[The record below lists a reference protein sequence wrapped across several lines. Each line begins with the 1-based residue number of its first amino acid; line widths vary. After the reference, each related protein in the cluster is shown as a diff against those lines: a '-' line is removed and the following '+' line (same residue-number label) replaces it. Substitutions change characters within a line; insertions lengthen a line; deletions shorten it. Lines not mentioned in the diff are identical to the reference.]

1 MTEHDKPRLARLT
14 AIITQLQSKRLVTA
28 RDMAEQ
34 HGVSIRTIYRDIR
47 TLEQS
52 GIPIMTEEGKGYSLV
67 EGYKLPPVMFTEAE
81 ANALITAE
89 QLIRSNQ
96 DRSLAEQYHS
106 AITKIK
112 SVLKHTQQEKTE
124 LLTERMQIRT
134 PRQPEKASHHLINLQ
149 TAITNYQVVELDYT
163 SLKGERSQRA
173 VEPFALYSTQGNW
186 ILVAF
191 CRLRQDFR
199 AFRLDCIQTLRLTN
213 QTFEPHSMT
222 LLEYFEQYRR
232 KYFPTPDTPLSLTAP
247 NLAGNQNNIIMKTV
261 HVEPFQMI
269 GIAVRTTNQD
279 GQAAQDIA
287 DLWGK
292 FLSEGI
298 PQKIPNKVDDTVYSL
313 YTDYEG
319 DHNQPYTTVLG
330 CKVTSLDTIPK
341 GMVGKSFDGG
351 KYLETSAKGDLT
363 QGLVVNQ
370 WMKIWEMDMD
380 RRYAADYEV
389 FGSKAQNPQDAEV
402 DFLVAVK

>member
-1 MTEHDKPRLARLT
+1 MTEHDKPRLVRLT
-14 AIITQLQSKRLVTA
+14 AIITQLQSRRLVTA
-28 RDMAEQ
+28 RAMAEQ

-52 GIPIMTEEGKGYSLV
+52 GIPIVTEEGKGYSLV

-89 QLIRSNQ
+89 QLIRKNQ

-112 SVLKHTQQEKTE
+112 SVLRNTQQEKTE
-124 LLTERMQIRT
+124 LLTERMQIRSYY
-134 PRQPEKASHHLINLQ
+134 PSEKTSHYLINLQ
-149 TAITNYQVVELDYT
+149 LAITNYQVVELEYL
-163 SLKGERSQRA
+163 SLQGKISQRV
-173 VEPFALYSTQGNW
+173 VEPFALYSTQENW

-191 CRLRQDFR
+191 CRLRDDFR
-199 AFRLDCIQTLRLTN
+199 AFRLDCIQLLRVTD
-213 QTFEPHSMT
+213 QPFEPHSIT
-222 LLEYFEQYRR
+222 LSEYFEQCR
-232 KYFPTPDTPLSLTAP
+232 KKCFPTPDIPLSPATP
-247 NLAGNQNNIIMKTV
+247 NLAENQNNKAMKTV
-261 HVEPFQMI
+261 HIEPFQMI

-279 GQAAQDIA
+279 GQATREIA
-287 DLWGK
+287 ELWGK

-298 PQKIPNKVDDTVYSL
+298 LLKIPNKIDDTVYSL

-319 DHNQPYTTVLG
+319 DHTQPYTTVLG
-330 CKVTSLDTIPK
+330 CKVTSLDTIPE

-351 KYLETSAKGDLT
+351 KYVETSAKGDLT
-363 QGLVVNQ
+363 QGLIVNH
-370 WMKIWEMDMD
+370 WSKIWEMGLD
-380 RRYAADYEV
+380 RRYTADFEV